1 MVGQMRCA
9 FEKTRMQIK
18 DVAGVGLTAGRPL
31 QKQAQ
36 CAVRDRMLGK
46 IVVHNQ
52 HVAPLMHEVFAHR
65 AACVGS
71 DVLQR
76 RGIAGRRAEDDGIPQ
91 RVVRLQRLHE
101 LRNARRLLAD
111 GDIDAHDVLIL
122 LVEDRVERNG
132 RLAGLAVADDEFALA
147 AADGEHG
154 IDGQK
159 SRLHGLV
166 DRLAVDDAGGG
177 SFNGVIIRFGNFAL
191 AVDRRAERI
200 DHAAEKRIS
209 DRDTGGSAAAED
221 DAARLYGGLA
231 RKNNAADTFF
241 LQIEHHAA
249 HAVFKNQNLAVF
261 RARQTADLGD
271 AVAVGEDGADLSRG
285 GLRLEILQRFAEQR
299 DNVAPAADGGGDL
312 VLQLTAF
319 AGAAPVIDQLTALA
333 LAELQPEAVL
343 HPVVPLPV
351 QVDRTLVFLMQE
363 VAQLRKLLLGR
374 SGAAVYAG
382 LQLLLTHALCSP
394 LDCVQKI
401 RIRIVRVGDQLV
413 DRVGD
418 QRTDLLVG
426 LTQHGVLFPRG
437 LRLCGSKNFL
447 LFCVCAC
454 KTGCRFRVG
463 LLHGVRAQLLGFR
476 LHAGERFI
484 GFADLL
490 FGLLQLCLR
499 VGFQSGI
506 ILLPFFHECG
516 DGLIQ
521 KEIQSAR
528 QDDQIKHVQQDL
540 LPVDIQR
547 YSHTISPLQHEDD
560 QNGDD
565 QGINDGGLN
574 KDQTQHHRGP
584 DAAGGFRLAGHALG
598 ALADG
603 DGHAERTGRCDKT
616 HDNGRGDRLCAGR
629 VFSRGRGFRGRRSV
643 SGIRSAGRH
652 GEQRADKQ
660 HDKHQGY
667 HSFCSQF
674 HFSVPPFVKRPA

>member
-1 MVGQMRCA
+1 M
-9 FEKTRMQIK
+9 
-18 DVAGVGLTAGRPL
+18 
-31 QKQAQ
+31 
-36 CAVRDRMLGK
+36 
-46 IVVHNQ
+46 
-52 HVAPLMHEVFAHR
+52 
-65 AACVGS
+65 
-71 DVLQR
+71 
-76 RGIAGRRAEDDGIPQ
+76 
-91 RVVRLQRLHE
+91 
-101 LRNARRLLAD
+101 
-111 GDIDAHDVLIL
+111 
-122 LVEDRVERNG
+122 
-132 RLAGLAVADDEFALA
+132 AVADDEFALA

-231 RKNNAADTFF
+231 RKNNAADAFF

-319 AGAAPVIDQLTALA
+319 AGAAPVIDQLAALA

-540 LPVDIQR
+540 LPVDI
-547 YSHTISPLQHEDD
+547 
-560 QNGDD
+560 
-565 QGINDGGLN
+565 
-574 KDQTQHHRGP
+574 
-584 DAAGGFRLAGHALG
+584 
-598 ALADG
+598 
-603 DGHAERTGRCDKT
+603 
-616 HDNGRGDRLCAGR
+616 
-629 VFSRGRGFRGRRSV
+629 
-643 SGIRSAGRH
+643 
-652 GEQRADKQ
+652 
-660 HDKHQGY
+660 
-667 HSFCSQF
+667 
-674 HFSVPPFVKRPA
+674 